1 MIWMFHAIS
10 LGRLTSETVSFRSQ
24 LGATSYLRQLMVGLA
39 CFRLQAAVTVCYRLR
54 MPAFPRS
61 TSEGGRSVCR
71 RRGTSDGYR
80 PRKGT
85 LWF

>member
-24 LGATSYLRQLMVGLA
+24 PGATVDLRQLMVGLA
-39 CFRLQAAVTVCYRLR
+39 CFRLQAAVTVCCRLR
-54 MPAFPRS
+54 TPAFRRS
-61 TSEGGRSVCR
+61 TTEGGQSVCR
-71 RRGTSDGYR
+71 RRGTSDDCR
-80 PRKGT
+80 PRRGT